1 VATVLAQIAC
11 HENKLPQGSPCSPV
25 ISNLIG
31 HTLDILLAR
40 LASATGCTYTRY
52 ADDLTFSSNKR
63 SFSSRVAKRGDV
75 DADKWIPGQGLKR
88 LVERGGFAFNDRK
101 TRMQYRDSRQEV
113 TGLVVNRK
121 VNVPSSYRYTVRA
134 MVDKLFKT
142 GQFEFVVKTFDST
155 GSPLVTATAGRSKQL
170 MGMLSYIDQVDLFNR
185 KLCEKNG
192 VPPADTAGR
201 VELFRRFLYF
211 DAFYATAMP
220 VIVCEGETDNTY
232 LKHAIKSLAA
242 IYPTLA
248 TAGSPPKVG
257 VRLFKYA
264 ERRTS
269 HITEIAGGVGGLCK
283 LIKHYHADLASKFKA
298 PPPRHPVVVL
308 IDNDL
313 GANSIYGAIAG
324 ITGKKKPTGSEQFI
338 HVTGNLY
345 VVPTPLG
352 AGGAKTMIE
361 DFFDAATLSATL
373 NGKTFSRE
381 KDIDEAKHYGKTAFA
396 RDVVEKNAGTVD
408 FSGFKGIL
416 DRVAAVVAAYIKTH
430 TVVAGSP

>member
-1 VATVLAQIAC
+1 
-11 HENKLPQGSPCSPV
+11 
-25 ISNLIG
+25 
-31 HTLDILLAR
+31 
-40 LASATGCTYTRY
+40 
-52 ADDLTFSSNKR
+52 
-63 SFSSRVAKRGDV
+63 
-75 DADKWIPGQGLKR
+75 
-88 LVERGGFAFNDRK
+88 
-101 TRMQYRDSRQEV
+101 
-113 TGLVVNRK
+113 
-121 VNVPSSYRYTVRA
+121 

-155 GSPLVTATAGRSKQL
+155 GAPSVTATAGRSKQL

-185 KLCEKNG
+185 QLCEKNG
-192 VPPADTAGR
+192 VALAATAGR

-211 DAFYATAMP
+211 DAFYAPAMP

-242 IYPTLA
+242 IYPALA
-248 TAGSPPKVG
+248 AAGSPPKVG

-269 HITEIAGGVGGLCK
+269 YVTEIAGGVGGLCK
-283 LIKHYHADLASKFKA
+283 LMKHYHADLASKFKA
-298 PPPRHPVVVL
+298 PPPKHPVVVL

-324 ITGKKKPTGSEQFI
+324 ITGKRKPTGSEQFI

-361 DFFDAATLSATL
+361 DFFHNRQDRKEDNNKNDIVNFLFNARNVAKQ
-373 NGKTFSRE
+373 KTSC
-381 KDIDEAKHYGKTAFA
+381 A
-396 RDVVEKNAGTVD
+396 RASC
-408 FSGFKGIL
+408 F
-416 DRVAAVVAAYIKTH
+416 
-430 TVVAGSP
+430 